1 VPKSDMQNPKSAIM
15 IQSSKILRLLT
26 WMAFLLPSLAGI
38 SPIYSGD
45 AVAEA
50 EQRLLTDIKYLA
62 SDELEG
68 RGVGLKG
75 LDVAAD
81 YIRDE
86 FSKAGLAVAAVN
98 GGAFQTFTMS
108 TGASLGTPNTLELV
122 GPENRK
128 LTLALNTDFIP
139 QSFGSA
145 GAFLGDLVFCG
156 YGVEAADKNFDE
168 FAGIDLKGKVAI

>member
-75 LDVAAD
+75 LDAAAD
-81 YIRDE
+81 YIRNE
-86 FSKAGLAVAAVN
+86 FSKAGLTLESA
-98 GGAFQTFTMS
+98 GGGPFQTFTMS
-108 TGASLGTPNTLELV
+108 TGSVLGTPNTLELAD
-122 GPENRK
+122 PENKK
-128 LTLALNTDFIP
+128 LTLAINTDF
-139 QSFGSA
+139 
-145 GAFLGDLVFCG
+145 V
-156 YGVEAADKNFDE
+156 
-168 FAGIDLKGKVAI
+168 